1 MLFKVG
7 QGTLGLP
14 QRQYYANESD
24 LTVAYR
30 HFMWELAKALTNN
43 TTAMLEQDVEDIF
56 QFEKNI
62 SRVRLS
68 QIKYCISFILL
79 CSIIGQ
85 MMNNELEIMKQFEQQ
100 LLIFH
105 LNLILV

>member
-30 HFMWELAKALTNN
+30 HFMWELARALTND
-43 TTAMLEQDVEDIF
+43 TLMLEQDVEDIF

-79 CSIIGQ
+79 YSIIGQ